1 MFPSAAALLALL
13 ARTTLAQNNGLQCTL
28 GEFEQALDHPNATGS
43 YPRASPLQGDNDTIP
58 SGNWTYKTAVTVED
72 DQVRQRIWVET
83 PSFTGL
89 QNSDFPFQMCAI
101 AFEGLPRATYIKG
114 QQDNGDCLATLSQNC
129 VNTLARIASQKCS
142 GANLAPAHSG
152 DLEACTPFWAGGYMA
167 FDLASEFDTSQI
179 LSGQCSLTIPVFRA
193 FLWKSSLR
201 RRNEQHR
208 PSVIRH
214 RQPDCELG
222 PRIQRKR
229 VRRRYRQDNP
239 LRNYD
244 PPQRKYEPGKLV
256 VILVGRDMYACEGSP
271 EWKYV
276 RRPARSFNDVECSC
290 QRARWHSGHCLGADV
305 HGSLNAAALKKDP
318 TGGHHHC

>member
-1 MFPSAAALLALL
+1 MHSPPMFPSAAALLALL
-13 ARTTLAQNNGLQCTL
+13 ARTTVAQNNGLQCTL

-43 YPRASPLQGDNDTIP
+43 YTRVSPLQGDNGTIP

-114 QQDNGDCLATLSQNC
+114 QQDNGDCLATLSQDC

-167 FDLASEFDTSQI
+167 FDLASGFDTSPI
-179 LSGQCSLTIPVFRA
+179 LLGQFFTNHTRFSRA

-201 RRNEQHR
+201 RRNKQYR

-222 PRIQRKR
+222 PVKIQRKR
-229 VRRRYRQDNP
+229 V
-239 LRNYD
+239 
-244 PPQRKYEPGKLV
+244 
-256 VILVGRDMYACEGSP
+256 
-271 EWKYV
+271 
-276 RRPARSFNDVECSC
+276 
-290 QRARWHSGHCLGADV
+290 
-305 HGSLNAAALKKDP
+305 
-318 TGGHHHC
+318 